1 MKQLKLISSI
11 SRVVLF
17 SAFCGLLAL
26 FATALPAAGAVVG
39 SLVYG
44 SHFIDMSHVK
54 GVLYSS
60 VKLDDLNTSLG
71 EYCRENKDIMI
82 SELVSDPRIE
92 ERFEVMD
99 DIKDELPLPNMTISN
114 DFVKPGD
121 PLNFT
126 PVADVVSYDARIL
139 KVRDCKVDLEIIPAQ
154 YEKTYLGKYKKQ
166 GSNNTDIPFEQY
178 LFQQIILKARRAMHL
193 LAIYKGIY
201 NAAGVTTASTLTG
214 FLKLVADEITATK
227 ISPIVTGAITDANV
241 IAKLLLVYDG
251 LGDEYKE
258 EGVQMKVN
266 SQIFDWVYRKFN
278 PITNP
283 TLVATA
289 NLADA
294 EAARVNY
301 LTLPGA
307 NAILVR
313 ESGLGASQR
322 VIATPKQNMVF
333 GCDSLSDSAN
343 IETQRFD
350 RKIKVMIDWK
360 AGVQFKEIHARA
372 LAVNDQV

>member
-17 SAFCGLLAL
+17 SAFCGLLVL
-26 FATALPAAGAVVG
+26 FATALPAAGAAVG
-39 SLVYG
+39 ALVYG
-44 SHFIDMSHVK
+44 SHYVNMNHVS
-54 GVLYSS
+54 GALFTS
-60 VKLDDLNTSLG
+60 VKLDDLNTALG
-71 EYCRENKDIMI
+71 EYCRENKDILI
-82 SELVSDPRIE
+82 SELVSDPRLE

-99 DIKDELPLPNMTISN
+99 DIKDEMPLPSMTLLD

-126 PVADVVSYDARIL
+126 PTADAITYGARIL

-166 GSNNTDIPFEQY
+166 GSNLTDIPFEQY
-178 LFQQIILKARRAMHL
+178 LFQQVILKARRAMHL
-193 LAIYKGIY
+193 LAIYKGVY
-201 NAAGVTTASTLTG
+201 NAAGVTTASTMTG
-214 FLKLVADEITATK
+214 YLKLIADEITALK

-266 SQIFDWVYRKFN
+266 STIFDWVYRKFN
-278 PITNP
+278 PITN
-283 TLVATA
+283 TSLVATS

-294 EAARVNY
+294 EAQRVNY

-360 AGVQFKEIHARA
+360 AGVNFKEIHSKA